1 MNPLALWSFFSKG
14 GWILVLAGVV
24 GVAYAREIKAAEERG
39 ALKVQIAADNQE
51 RLIWQRGTKAHR
63 EREARDSVAL
73 AGLAKQ
79 QAAAVATVIRIEPA
93 HQRSDSAAKDS
104 LAALRARLP
113 ELAGAVDVLRG
124 ALDTANQ
131 VAAAERTARK
141 VTEAVLARVTAQ
153 RDEADSL
160 LTRAG
165 MIVAHEKAMMLMI
178 AREDHRSPIG
188 LGCSAGV
195 GYGLQGVAA
204 PAVVCGVT
212 VRF

>member
-1 MNPLALWSFFSKG
+1 MNPLALWQILSKG
-14 GWILVLAGVV
+14 GWVVLLIGAV
-24 GVAYAREIKAAEERG
+24 GVLYVREIKAAE
-39 ALKVQIAADNQE
+39 
-51 RLIWQRGTKAHR
+51 QRGLLKAQVVALDSQRVALQRDVKSHR

-93 HQRSDSAAKDS
+93 HQRSDSAAQDS

-141 VTEAVLARVTAQ
+141 VTEAMLARVTAQ

-165 MIVAHEKAMMLMI
+165 MIVAHEKAMMVMI
-178 AREDHRSPIG
+178 AREGRGSPIG

-195 GYGLQGVAA
+195 GYGLQGVTA

-212 VRF
+212 VKF